1 MVYRII
7 KLGDKMDFMDRKGV
21 MAMARNIIV
30 AVLAV
35 VVIGVFNGCA
45 NPKVDDAHLQL
56 TEQEQ
61 QSVAK
66 GALAPDAGEVDVV
79 EQVASTRSAYQTAL
93 EELIAYYNSTGNET
107 KRRWATNEL
116 TTLKQMAQYRYL
128 MPGELV
134 TQNMSATVK
143 VEDADVL
150 YKKALGLYIDAG
162 GYFIIT
168 NNAKLRQ
175 SLQLFN
181 QLMTSYPNSTRI
193 DEAAYRAG
201 QIYEHFKDYELAAVM
216 YQRCFQWND
225 KTSFP
230 ARYRAAYVLDQ
241 KLKMRKEALALYK
254 LSVQK
259 ESRYEDNTKYSQS
272 RIYELS
278 VPDTQLEKEAQGVL
292 QK

>member
-1 MVYRII
+1 
-7 KLGDKMDFMDRKGV
+7 MDRKGV
-21 MAMARNIIV
+21 MAMARNIMIV
-30 AVLAV
+30 VSAV
-35 VVIGVFNGCA
+35 VVMGVFGGCS

-56 TEQEQ
+56 TPEEQ
-61 QSVAK
+61 QTATQGV
-66 GALAPDAGEVDVV
+66 LAPEAGEVDVV
-79 EQVASTRSAYQTAL
+79 EQVAATRTAYQAAL
-93 EELIAYYNSTGNET
+93 EELIAYYNSVGNEA

-128 MPGELV
+128 SPGEWV
-134 TQNMSATVK
+134 TQDMSATLN
-143 VEDADVL
+143 VEGAEEL
-150 YKKALGLYIDAG
+150 YKKAIGLYVEAG

-225 KTSFP
+225 NTSFP
-230 ARYRAAYVLDQ
+230 ARYRAAMVLDR
-241 KLKMRKEALALYK
+241 KLKMRKEALAMYK
-254 LSVQK
+254 LAVQK
-259 ESRYEDNTKYSQS
+259 ESRYEDNTKFAQQ

-278 VPDTQLEKEAQGVL
+278 VPDTQLEKEAESVL

>member
-1 MVYRII
+1 
-7 KLGDKMDFMDRKGV
+7 
-21 MAMARNIIV
+21 MARNIMKT
-30 AVLAV
+30 VLVV
-35 VVIGVFNGCA
+35 VVISVLGGCS
-45 NPKVDDAHLQL
+45 NPKVDDAHLLL
-56 TEQEQ
+56 TPQEQ
-61 QSVAK
+61 QTATQGV
-66 GALAPDAGEVDVV
+66 LAPDAGEVDVV
-79 EQVASTRSAYQTAL
+79 EQVAATRSAYQAAL
-93 EELIAYYNSTGNET
+93 EELIAYYKSTGNET
-107 KRRWATNEL
+107 KRRWANNEL

-128 MPGELV
+128 MPGEWV
-134 TQNMSATVK
+134 TQQMSATEK
-143 VEDADVL
+143 VEGAEAL

-168 NNAKLRQ
+168 SNAKLRQ

-181 QLMTSYPNSTRI
+181 QLIGEYPNSTRI

-230 ARYRAAYVLDQ
+230 ARYRAAVVLDN

-254 LSVQK
+254 LAVQQ
-259 ESRYEDNTKYSQS
+259 ESRYEDNTKYAQS
-272 RIYELS
+272 RIFELS
-278 VPDTQLEKEAQGVL
+278 KPDMQLEKEAENVL

>member
-1 MVYRII
+1 
-7 KLGDKMDFMDRKGV
+7 
-21 MAMARNIIV
+21 MARNILIV
-30 AVLAV
+30 VSAV
-35 VVIGVFNGCA
+35 VVIGVFGGCA
-45 NPKVDDAHLQL
+45 NPKVDDAHLLL

-61 QSVAK
+61 QTTTK
-66 GALAPDAGEVDVV
+66 GVLAPDAGEVDVV
-79 EQVASTRSAYQTAL
+79 EQMAATRSAYQTAL
-93 EELIAYYNSTGNET
+93 EELIAYYNSVGNEA

-116 TTLKQMAQYRYL
+116 KTLKQMAQYRYL
-128 MPGELV
+128 MPGEWV

-143 VEDADVL
+143 VEGAEEL

-168 NNAKLRQ
+168 SEAKLRQ

-181 QLMTSYPNSTRI
+181 QLIGEYPNSTRI

-241 KLKMRKEALALYK
+241 KLKMRKEALAIYK

-259 ESRYEDNTKYSQS
+259 ESRYEDNTKYAQS

-278 VPDTQLEKEAQGVL
+278 IPDTQLEKEAEGVL
-292 QK
+292 KK

>member
-1 MVYRII
+1 M
-7 KLGDKMDFMDRKGV
+7 
-21 MAMARNIIV
+21 
-30 AVLAV
+30 AV
-35 VVIGVFNGCA
+35 VSVVVVMGIIGGCSS
-45 NPKVDDAHLQL
+45 PKVDDAHLLL
-56 TEQEQ
+56 TEQDQ
-61 QSVAK
+61 QSIAMS
-66 GALAPDAGEVDVV
+66 APAPDAGEVDVV
-79 EQVASTRSAYQTAL
+79 EQVAATRSAYQAAL
-93 EELIAYYNSTGNET
+93 EELIAYYNSVGNEA

-128 MPGELV
+128 VPGEWV
-134 TQNMSATVK
+134 TQDMSATVT
-143 VEDADVL
+143 VEGAEEL
-150 YKKALGLYIDAG
+150 YKSAIGLYREAG

-181 QLMTSYPNSTRI
+181 QLMTEYPNSTRI

-230 ARYRAAYVLDQ
+230 ARYRAAAVMDRR
-241 KLKMRKEALALYK
+241 LKMRKEALAMYK
-254 LSVQK
+254 LAVQR
-259 ESRYEDNTKYSQS
+259 EARYEDNTKDAKS

-278 VPDTQLEKEAQGVL
+278 IPDMQLEKEAESVL

>member
-1 MVYRII
+1 
-7 KLGDKMDFMDRKGV
+7 MDTKGV
-21 MAMARNIIV
+21 MAMARNIM
-30 AVLAV
+30 AVLSAV
-35 VVIGVFNGCA
+35 VVMGVLGGCS

-56 TEQEQ
+56 TPQEQ
-61 QSVAK
+61 SAVDK
-66 GALAPDAGEVDVV
+66 GMLPPDAGEVDVV
-79 EQVASTRSAYQTAL
+79 EQVAATRSAYQTAL
-93 EELIAYYNSTGNET
+93 EELIAYYTSVGNET

-116 TTLKQMAQYRYL
+116 KTLKQMAQYRYL
-128 MPGELV
+128 VPGEWV
-134 TQNMSATVK
+134 TQEMSATVN
-143 VEDADVL
+143 VEGAEAL
-150 YKKALGLYIDAG
+150 YKKAIGLYIDAG

-181 QLMTSYPNSTRI
+181 QLMTEYPNSTRI

-216 YQRCFQWND
+216 FQRCFQWND

-230 ARYRAAYVLDQ
+230 ARYRAAVVMDR

-254 LSVQK
+254 LSVQR
-259 ESRYEDNTKYSQS
+259 ESRYEDNTKYAQS

-278 VPDTQLEKEAQGVL
+278 VPDTQLEKEAEDVL
-292 QK
+292 KK